1 MAETK
6 KKLPLF
12 GHEIDVSVVP
22 IKKAEE
28 NFTRYELEDGSTIK
42 VKNVMTSVL
51 RVDNQW
57 LPDGNPVYIVLS
69 TPVVGVEGAIL
80 KRPATPDPDK
90 DKIN

>member
-1 MAETK
+1 MPETK

-22 IKKAEE
+22 VKSAEE
-28 NFTRYELEDGSTIK
+28 HFTRYELEDGSILK

-51 RVDNQW
+51 RVDGQW
-57 LPDGNPVYIVLS
+57 LPDGSPVYIGLS
-69 TPVVGVEGAIL
+69 TPVVSVESSVL
-80 KRPATPDPDK
+80 KRPESPAK